1 MMIIIIIIIWLI
13 VCGWKAVR
21 LGELVKSGTGS
32 RGNERTFAGNE
43 PPNKPRS
50 IGIVYPWMVLQ
61 IDKRQRRID
70 CITGNIEI
78 PPPASRR
85 AMNTRTSRYASESGS
100 SFDIPVTL
108 IARGGN
114 LERERNDI
122 DIEWMERRR
131 FGTEFFFIQFSYWLF
146 LIVTYV
152 NINIYPSILRFIL
165 YFFPLS
171 IIIRRLVNKEWK

>member
-1 MMIIIIIIIWLI
+1 M
-13 VCGWKAVR
+13 
-21 LGELVKSGTGS
+21 GELVKSGTGS

-114 LERERNDI
+114 LEQERSDI
-122 DIEWMERRR
+122 DIEWIERRR
-131 FGTEFFFIQFSYWLF
+131 FGTESSYLIFNSYRIVRKYKYISIDIEIYIILFSPF
-146 LIVTYV
+146 DHNST
-152 NINIYPSILRFIL
+152 FG
-165 YFFPLS
+165 
-171 IIIRRLVNKEWK
+171 

>member
-1 MMIIIIIIIWLI
+1 M
-13 VCGWKAVR
+13 
-21 LGELVKSGTGS
+21 GELVKSGTGS

-122 DIEWMERRR
+122 DIEWIERRIR
-131 FGTEFFFIQFSYWLF
+131 DRILFHSIFLLVIFNSYRIVRKYKYISIDIEIYIILFSPFDHNSTFG
-146 LIVTYV
+146 
-152 NINIYPSILRFIL
+152 
-165 YFFPLS
+165 
-171 IIIRRLVNKEWK
+171 